1 VLYYYIILL
10 YTYIYIY
17 ILLYYIYYILYIIIL
32 YTILFLL
39 FCSLLYLSY
48 SSSSLPV
55 LYSQLLPPPI
65 LLSSIIHLFYF
76 LILSSSSF
84 SSIPSPQ
91 SIFIPSSN
99 PYNLPFFPTYVLI
112 CLIYFLSSH
121 FSPKY
126 SSNHLTSSSIS
137 SCSFGGYPVLGLVLD
152 RYCEIYLNPVRVGV
166 SG

>member
-76 LILSSSSF
+76 LILSSSS
-84 SSIPSPQ
+84 
-91 SIFIPSSN
+91 N